1 MCEYCKK
8 IIKNKRIL
16 DIDNEEETHMEIIN
30 QKRSWGYMLYVEIEG
45 QDNDGYKPSQ
55 FFQIN
60 YCPMCG
66 RKLIEQNED
75 NLFRKEFIQ
84 EQEKLNREEQK

>member
-8 IIKNKRIL
+8 IINNKRIL
-16 DIDNEEETHMEIIN
+16 DIDNDKETYIEIDW
-30 QKRSWGYMLYVEIEG
+30 QKVLGYMLYVEIEG

-55 FFQIN
+55 FFKIN

-66 RKLIEQNED
+66 RKLV
-75 NLFRKEFIQ
+75 KE
-84 EQEKLNREEQK
+84 

>member
-8 IIKNKRIL
+8 IINNKRIL
-16 DIDNEEETHMEIIN
+16 DIDDDKETYIEIVR
-30 QKRSWGYMLYVEIEG
+30 QEAFGYMLYVEIEG

-66 RKLIEQNED
+66 RKLV
-75 NLFRKEFIQ
+75 KG
-84 EQEKLNREEQK
+84 EKM

>member
-1 MCEYCKK
+1 MCKYCGK
-8 IIKNKRIL
+8 IINNKKIL
-16 DIDNEEETHMEIIN
+16 DIDNEEETHIEIIN
-30 QKRSWGYMLYVEIEG
+30 QKKSWGYMLYVEIEG

-66 RKLIEQNED
+66 RKLV
-75 NLFRKEFIQ
+75 KE
-84 EQEKLNREEQK
+84 

>member
-1 MCEYCKK
+1 MKK
-8 IIKNKRIL
+8 KHIWKLLIKKSL
-16 DIDNEEETHMEIIN
+16 
-30 QKRSWGYMLYVEIEG
+30 WGYMLYVEIEG

-66 RKLIEQNED
+66 RKL
-75 NLFRKEFIQ
+75 
-84 EQEKLNREEQK
+84 

>member
-1 MCEYCKK
+1 MQIDRYGIDKMQNLKLSIDYEPQYNSYIDKETYIEIDWQKK
-8 IIKNKRIL
+8 AF
-16 DIDNEEETHMEIIN
+16 
-30 QKRSWGYMLYVEIEG
+30 GYMLYVEIEG

-66 RKLIEQNED
+66 RELKED
-75 NLFRKEFIQ
+75 
-84 EQEKLNREEQK
+84 

>member
-8 IIKNKRIL
+8 TINNKRIL
-16 DIDNEEETHMEIIN
+16 DIDNEEETHIEIIN
-30 QKRSWGYMLYVEIEG
+30 QEKSLGYMLYVEIDG
-45 QDNDGYKPSQ
+45 QDSDGYKPSQ